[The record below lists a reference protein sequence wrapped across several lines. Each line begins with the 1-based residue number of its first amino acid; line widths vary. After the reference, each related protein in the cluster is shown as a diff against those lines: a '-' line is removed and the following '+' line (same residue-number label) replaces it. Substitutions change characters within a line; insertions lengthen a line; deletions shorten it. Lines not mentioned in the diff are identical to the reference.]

1 MPFFLR
7 ALRSRNY
14 RLYFIGQLVSL
25 AGTWMQQIAMV
36 WLAYRLSNSAFV
48 LGAVAFMSQIPILVF
63 GSLAGVWTDRFDRRR
78 LLLATQSLAMVQAAL
93 LALLA
98 WLSWITPGHLIAMAF
113 FLGCVNALDVP
124 ARQAIAVQLVDDP
137 DDLPNAIALNAFLM
151 NVSRFVGP
159 ALAGFVVAEVGEVL
173 CFVINAVS
181 YLAVLMALWA
191 IRLPRLERG
200 AAQPA
205 LDALREGVRYV
216 RGHRAIQGALAN
228 VAMISF
234 LAAPYV
240 VLMPLFARE
249 IFGGDARTFGL
260 LVGSA
265 GAGSL
270 MASVYLASREEVGEL
285 SGRVTWA
292 VPAVG
297 GSLALF
303 ALTPNVWMAY
313 PVLFVLGF
321 AIILT
326 VAGSNTLIQ
335 TWVENE
341 FRGRV
346 MSLFSMAFLGVAP
359 LGSFTVGSLAHVF
372 GVRPTLVVC
381 GLLVLVLGLIRSGRR
396 KAPAPMP

>member
-63 GSLAGVWTDRFDRRR
+63 GSLAGVWTDRFDRRC

-200 AAQPA
+200 GAQPA

-285 SGRVTWA
+285 SGRVAWA